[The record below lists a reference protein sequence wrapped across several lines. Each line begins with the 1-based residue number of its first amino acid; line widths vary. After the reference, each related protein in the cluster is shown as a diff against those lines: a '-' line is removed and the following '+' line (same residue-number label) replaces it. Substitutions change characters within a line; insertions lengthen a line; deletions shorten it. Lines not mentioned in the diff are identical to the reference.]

1 MSKSAG
7 FTLIELMI
15 VVAVIGVL
23 AAVALPTYR
32 EYVAQSHGA
41 AGLKGVLSYTHKATT
56 CVQSGFDCAGLV
68 NDIASAPSTLSLSS
82 GGPFNDGVGGV
93 LSWDDG
99 HCVVNAEISNDG
111 IVTYTASA
119 SGGTTTDAQCR
130 SGAGL

>member
-1 MSKSAG
+1 VSKDAG

-15 VVAVIGVL
+15 AVAIIGVL
-23 AAVALPTYR
+23 AAVALPSYR

-41 AGLKGVLSYTHKATT
+41 AGMKGVLSYAHKATT
-56 CVQSGFDCAGLV
+56 CVQSGFDCSGVV
-68 NDIASAPSTLSLSS
+68 NDIANSPSSLTLSS
-82 GGPFNDGVGGV
+82 GGPFNDGIGGV